1 MFNVNH
7 WLDGNKIAYIHCCYA
22 HKVGSR
28 GNKDVFPVYIE
39 YKVVEYRFDESK
51 VLHNKQFIV
60 CPPFEIT
67 KAENGWSD
75 VGLTYSKIKN
85 QGEFFCLVATDMNY
99 DLEGCILCGN
109 NLDHDVCYP
118 LRKAYQTENR
128 GAFSIAGKLDVSR
141 IRMVARGLH
150 FRGHQFLRTTY
161 NDVFPYSFNA
171 RKLELKGE
179 PDIHTTLYRELFEKQ
194 LERFNDGV
202 RKPRE
207 LSWFLTVSNNE
218 KYLIDPDGLF
228 TFSLGKEPVMK
239 VGRYAGTKM
248 KDIPPEYWDIIDR
261 PTLQNET
268 LEIIRMAKNGIFP
281 SYRDF
286 KGSF

>member
-1 MFNVNH
+1 
-7 WLDGNKIAYIHCCYA
+7 
-22 HKVGSR
+22 
-28 GNKDVFPVYIE
+28 
-39 YKVVEYRFDESK
+39 
-51 VLHNKQFIV
+51 
-60 CPPFEIT
+60 
-67 KAENGWSD
+67 
-75 VGLTYSKIKN
+75 
-85 QGEFFCLVATDMNY
+85 MNY

-118 LRKAYQTENR
+118 LRKAYQIENR